1 MSKINQGRGLFRLG
15 VVVVVLWVG
24 YWGYEAVEA
33 GKLWF
38 SLSDTFGADSG
49 VARTA
54 YAEREFAKKMALAG
68 PVVALAALIIGRWL
82 FRGFRADT

>member
-1 MSKINQGRGLFRLG
+1 MSEMNQGRGLFRLG
-15 VVVVVLWVG
+15 VVMIVLWIG
-24 YWGYEAVEA
+24 YWEYEALEA
-33 GKLWF
+33 GKLWL

-68 PVVALAALIIGRWL
+68 PVVGLAALIIGRWI
-82 FRGFRADT
+82 FRGFKADT